1 MLSVAQLKLVIF
13 CIVCFS
19 TPVRSLLAPK
29 PKFDSLQHRNIIRM
43 KDSRMAVDIAIPS
56 ETFSVSAPKV
66 NEKALIS
73 SIITASYMS
82 IIVSVMALPV
92 CLAAM
97 SADLPFYG
105 ATTSTSYLSELIS
118 VATVAIVSSYITF
131 YMFYHFFFFPF
142 NSPESANYKL
152 GELSMTVLFSRFG
165 VSFLYYALLRVFGIF
180 SFNPKSISYHV
191 IYVIILCYIRSYHF
205 MLYYTIMNNLMLY
218 FISAVYQKHNMQN

>member
-1 MLSVAQLKLVIF
+1 MLSVAQLRVVIF
-13 CIVCFS
+13 CIVCSS

-29 PKFDSLQHRNIIRM
+29 PKFDSLQHRNILMM
-43 KDSRMAVDIAIPS
+43 KESRMAVDIAIPP
-56 ETFSVSAPKV
+56 EAFSVNVGKV

-118 VATVAIVSSYITF
+118 VATVAIVSRYITF
-131 YMFYHFFFFPF
+131 YMFYHFFFIPF
-142 NSPESANYKL
+142 KSHKSAN
-152 GELSMTVLFSRFG
+152 SR
-165 VSFLYYALLRVFGIF
+165 
-180 SFNPKSISYHV
+180 
-191 IYVIILCYIRSYHF
+191 
-205 MLYYTIMNNLMLY
+205 
-218 FISAVYQKHNMQN
+218 